1 MSKPMEPKV
10 LASDSGARKSGF
22 PAYGGPQKLS
32 SRFPTVRSADTVL
45 PETAAKLEVKSY
57 VPSLCS
63 AASSCSS
70 YIMISPTAAIV
81 TVVSGSVG
89 TAACDTS
96 VCAVSCAVCCVCS
109 VFLRALQPRTIRTSD
124 KIRITS
130 KSPSTMRCCIL
141 RRRRSSS
148 RLSRRASNNCSSRS
162 NSCSSIKLLSRQTAS
177 KSPVFAMRS
186 DYKTMKLF
194 S

>member
-1 MSKPMEPKV
+1 MSKPIELSV

-89 TAACDTS
+89 TTACDTS
-96 VCAVSCAVCCVCS
+96 ACDTSSPVFCACS
-109 VFLRALQPRTIRTSD
+109 LRALQPRTIRTSD

-162 NSCSSIKLLSRQTAS
+162 NSCSSIKLLSRQAAS